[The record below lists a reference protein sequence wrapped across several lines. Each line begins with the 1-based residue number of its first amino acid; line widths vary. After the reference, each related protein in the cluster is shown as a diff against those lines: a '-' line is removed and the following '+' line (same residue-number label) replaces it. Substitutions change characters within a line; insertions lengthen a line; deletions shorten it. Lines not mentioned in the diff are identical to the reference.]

1 MKSYACFFL
10 LSLLGVTLVFSP
22 CARSQTSVSE
32 SMPEAQGYRTD
43 DVSSK
48 ERADASFTG
57 LPGLSVQIAQ
67 LEEQNRSLQGAL
79 EEVNHQLVVIAG
91 RLEQIQQDW
100 DSRLQRMEQLLH
112 IRSDTGLAVDGSA
125 VDPDMAASA
134 RDGPE
139 TIGTSSSARTPT
151 TSQTSSATSVA
162 TEGESVVMATPV
174 SAEESYEKAFSLLKQ
189 EKYADAEVSFRA
201 FLQDFP
207 EDELSGNAAYWL
219 GETFYV
225 RQDYKRAA
233 ITFGEALK
241 DYPQS
246 RKGPDI
252 LFKLAVSLIGMGAR
266 TDACTA
272 LEELPKR
279 YPKARSGLKQMAQ
292 RELVQLRCSE
302 ASG

>member
-1 MKSYACFFL
+1 MLPLQDSPVFPCRSH
-10 LSLLGVTLVFSP
+10 SL
-22 CARSQTSVSE
+22 RS
-32 SMPEAQGYRTD
+32 
-43 DVSSK
+43 K
-48 ERADASFTG
+48 
-57 LPGLSVQIAQ
+57 
-67 LEEQNRSLQGAL
+67 NRSLQGAL

-91 RLEQIQQDW
+91 RLEQMQQDW

-125 VDPDMAASA
+125 VDPDMAASGAASA

-151 TSQTSSATSVA
+151 TSQTSSATSVS
-162 TEGESVVMATPV
+162 TEGESVVTATPV

-207 EDELSGNAAYWL
+207 EDALSGNAAYWL

-225 RQDYKRAA
+225 RQDYRRAA